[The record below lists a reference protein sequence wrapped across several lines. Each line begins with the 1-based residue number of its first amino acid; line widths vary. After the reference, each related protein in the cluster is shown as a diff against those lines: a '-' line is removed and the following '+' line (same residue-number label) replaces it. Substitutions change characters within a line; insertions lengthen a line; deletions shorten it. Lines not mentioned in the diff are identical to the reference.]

1 MKGLKERDKIG
12 HALECSKHNNPTHD
26 MKRTTQADA
35 QSNKRVYALKGSKV
49 DHMVSAA
56 LKELEEAR
64 ERAAKAGR
72 RGRKAKLAM
81 ATEVNALKLR
91 EAAETPCAKTVITAR
106 PVAPSQPLHPS
117 HRPKPAAGRSVIK
130 LGLDVDSHRI
140 TVCTQY
146 DYSVI
151 KPAAAFTPLSL
162 VAWVK
167 ERIQE
172 GHVVW
177 TVYEACGF
185 GYTLHWHL
193 VGAGAQSLVIAPI
206 RLDTQRARK
215 NDGLDA
221 RALCTR
227 LTRYLDG
234 QKTELPV
241 IRVPS
246 VEEQQRRETG
256 RQREFW
262 RSEVNRLASHG
273 RALRLEHEHQGLPGR
288 WWTARSWKKL
298 AVAINPFVRD
308 MLELLRPQVQ
318 YSEKQ
323 VQTLTEQ
330 LEKRVTDSLPSGLGA
345 MTMALFEGEM
355 CDVNRFNNRKQ
366 VGSYIGCCPSQ
377 YASGETARMGG
388 IDRHGNKHLRV
399 LLVETVWRLLR
410 HQPGWLAL
418 RRMGNRLKVGAAIRK
433 KTVIGLARQLAIDL
447 WRVRTGRATWEE
459 LGFVIQ

>member
-1 MKGLKERDKIG
+1 MTLK
-12 HALECSKHNNPTHD
+12 T
-26 MKRTTQADA
+26 TTQVSA
-35 QSNKRVYALKGSKV
+35 QSNKRVYALKSWKSSDAEQGSK
-49 DHMVSAA
+49 A
-56 LKELEEAR
+56 EEQG
-64 ERAAKAGR
+64 AKAAGGR
-72 RGRKAKLAM
+72 SRKAKT
-81 ATEVNALKLR
+81 AT
-91 EAAETPCAKTVITAR
+91 AAEVKELGVGQAGETAGAKTVILR
-106 PVAPSQPLHPS
+106 PAVASSQPLHPS
-117 HRPKPAAGRSVIK
+117 HRPKPAAGRSLIK

-140 TVCTQY
+140 TVCTQH

-151 KPAAAFTPLSL
+151 KPAAVFSPATL

-167 ERIQE
+167 ERVQE

-185 GYTLHWHL
+185 GYRLHWDL
-193 VGAGAQSLVIAPI
+193 MEAGAQSLVIAPI
-206 RLDTQRARK
+206 RLDTQRRRK

-227 LTRYLDG
+227 LTRYVDG

-262 RSEVNRLASHG
+262 RSQVNRLASHG
-273 RALRLEHEHQGLPGR
+273 RALRLEHEHRGLPGR
-288 WWTARSWKKL
+288 WWTARNWKKL
-298 AVAINPFVRD
+298 APTINPFVREL
-308 MLELLRPQVQ
+308 LELLCPQLQ

-323 VQTLTEQ
+323 VERLTEQ
-330 LEKRVTDSLPSGLGA
+330 LEKRVTGPLPKGLGA
-345 MTMALFEGEM
+345 LTMARFEGEM
-355 CDVNRFNNRKQ
+355 CDVKRFNNRKQ
-366 VGSYIGCCPSQ
+366 VGSFIGCCPSQ

-399 LLVETVWRLLR
+399 LLVEAVWRLLR
-410 HQPGWLAL
+410 HQPCWLAY
-418 RRMGNRLKVGAAIRK
+418 RRVADRLKAGAALRK
-433 KTVIGLARQLAIDL
+433 KTVIALARQLAIDL

-459 LGFVIQ
+459 LGFMVK